1 MKVKVH
7 NNTVI
12 HPSHAVCLVTPES
25 SFDSSAHVEWEVR
38 SGTTVFFMSLILAL
52 PFLYCVFLEPC
63 ICFFPGCKLWRG
75 ASLSSLTLATQDLT
89 KLRENKIPAFHCMNW
104 SPAASPL
111 GEAQQWLHFKKWA
124 DWKRLLTGNCPRSF
138 RGSETEGQREWRC
151 EVTLASLRRNFMCKN
166 AWRLCVIN
174 LNLMT
179 NLYRENISP
188 HSKLPV
194 ALILLEITSKCRIS
208 LSNAKCST
216 FYRKPQQSLIYT
228 VLNVH

>member
-7 NNTVI
+7 NNTVM

-52 PFLYCVFLEPC
+52 PFLYCVFLEPW

-75 ASLSSLTLATQDLT
+75 PSLSSLTLATQELT

-138 RGSETEGQREWRC
+138 RGSETEWQREWRC
-151 EVTLASLRRNFMCKN
+151 EVTLASLRLYCD
-166 AWRLCVIN
+166 AWRICAIN
-174 LNLMT
+174 ESLKV
-179 NLYRENISP
+179 P
-188 HSKLPV
+188 G
-194 ALILLEITSKCRIS
+194 ALILMEITSKSKIS
-208 LSNAKCST
+208 LSNAKCQH
-216 FYRKPQQSLIYT
+216 FL
-228 VLNVH
+228 